1 MHNRAAMTRATAIT
15 SMMMTATMTAAM
27 LTAGCITH
35 LPVRTTDHLRIAWA
49 RDFSDATERAQREGK
64 PILMLLVAGQ
74 IDGLC

>member
-1 MHNRAAMTRATAIT
+1 MTRAIAIT
-15 SMMMTATMTAAM
+15 SMATMM
-27 LTAGCITH
+27 LAGCITH

-49 RDFSDATERAQREGK
+49 RDFSDASQRAQREGK